1 VSRAFEVLER
11 VRQDQELF
19 RVPSVTKEAP
29 GSDKPTSGRVTVS
42 DLDVSASEEVL
53 RLVQC
58 LFLATNGE
66 GRSGPRQ
73 VVFCGIDEGDGST
86 LLCARVGRSLAEQVE
101 SQVCVV
107 DANLRSLAPNLL
119 FDLPLSGKECQAE
132 HGTTP
137 KFTQRVTDN
146 LCVLSGESITTNG
159 GTRTL
164 DQLQALVKDLSGYFT
179 YWVIS
184 TAPIGLFSDAT
195 LLGQMADG
203 VVLVL
208 EANSTRRAAAR
219 KAKQSLE
226 DANVRLLG
234 VVLNSRTFPIPET
247 IYRRL

>member
-1 VSRAFEVLER
+1 MSRAFEVLEL
-11 VRQDQELF
+11 VQQDQELF
-19 RVPSVTKEAP
+19 RVPPVTKEAP
-29 GSDKPTSGRVTVS
+29 GSGRPTSGKVSTS
-42 DLDVSASEEVL
+42 DLDASAREEVL

-58 LFLATNGE
+58 LFLATNGD
-66 GRSGPRQ
+66 GRHGPRR
-73 VVFCGIDEGDGST
+73 VVFCGIDEGEGSN

-107 DANLRSLAPNLL
+107 DANLRVPAPNPL
-119 FDLPLSGKECQAE
+119 FDLPASGKEPQSE
-132 HGTTP
+132 YGTTQ
-137 KFTQRVTDN
+137 KFTQRVAEN
-146 LCVLSGESITTNG
+146 LCMLSGESITTNG
-159 GTRTL
+159 GARTL
-164 DQLQALVKDLSGYFT
+164 DQLQALIRGLSGEFT

-184 TAPIGLFSDAT
+184 APPIGLYNDAT

-226 DANVRLLG
+226 DAHIRVLG
-234 VVLNSRTFPIPET
+234 VVLNSRTYPIPET

>member
-19 RVPSVTKEAP
+19 QVPPVTKETPAS
-29 GSDKPTSGRVTVS
+29 GGPTNGRVPVS
-42 DLDVSASEEVL
+42 SLDASASEEVL

-58 LFLATNGE
+58 LFLATSGE
-66 GRSGPRQ
+66 GRPGPRR
-73 VVFCGIDEGDGST
+73 VVFCGIDEGDNSA
-86 LLCARVGRSLAEQVE
+86 LLCSRVGRSLAEQVE

-107 DANLRSLAPNLL
+107 EANLRLPAPNPL
-119 FDLPLSGKECQAE
+119 FDSGKEPQAE
-132 HGTTP
+132 YGTIP

-146 LCVLSGESITTNG
+146 LSVLSGESITTDG
-159 GTRTL
+159 GARTL
-164 DQLQALVKDLSGYFT
+164 DQLQSIVRDLSGHFT

-184 TAPIGLFSDAT
+184 AAPIGLFSDAT

-226 DANVRLLG
+226 DANVRVLG
-234 VVLNSRTFPIPET
+234 VVLNGRTYPIPET